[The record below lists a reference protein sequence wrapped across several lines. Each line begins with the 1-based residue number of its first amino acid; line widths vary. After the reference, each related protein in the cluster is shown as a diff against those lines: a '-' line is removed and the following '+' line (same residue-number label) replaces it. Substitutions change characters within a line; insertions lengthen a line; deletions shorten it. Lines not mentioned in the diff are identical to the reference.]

1 MKEPVDLTKEKQSK
15 SPEDSA
21 DVSGENSG
29 RGDALMVRSVEKA
42 FRVLGAFNSDQS
54 TLSLSQIVSLTDLD
68 MSAAQRFTHT
78 LMKLGFLAKDPVTR
92 QFELT
97 AKTLDLGFHYVRA
110 NKLID
115 RAMPYLQHLS
125 KETEETI
132 NLTVPDGTEIVFVS
146 RFLSRH
152 VLNTDVIIGTRM
164 PCYCTAPG
172 LAILSRLPEN
182 EAQAILD
189 QTHFRSFNANTIID
203 PKVIMDDIRR
213 FREDGYATAF
223 EQVYHGDGSIAS
235 AITGPNGRPIAAIN
249 IAASLARYSRE
260 DIVSRFSPYV
270 IAASRT
276 ISKA

>member
-1 MKEPVDLTKEKQSK
+1 MTKEKQLNPS
-15 SPEDSA
+15 DRSA
-21 DVSGENSG
+21 DSGSDTG
-29 RGDALMVRSVEKA
+29 SRGDSLMVRSVEKA
-42 FRVLGAFNSDQS
+42 FRVLDAFNSDQP
-54 TLSLSQIVSLTDLD
+54 TLSLSQIVTLTELD

-78 LMKLGFLAKDPVTR
+78 LVKLGYLAKDPVTR

-97 AKTLDLGFHYVRA
+97 AKTLDFGFHYIRA

-132 NLTVPDGTEIVFVS
+132 NLTVLDGTEIIFVS

-152 VLNTDVIIGTRM
+152 VLNTDVIIGTRL
-164 PCYCTAPG
+164 PAYCTAPG
-172 LAILSRLPEN
+172 LAILSRLPED
-182 EAQAILD
+182 EALELLN
-189 QTHFRSFNANTIID
+189 RSDLRSYNSNTVYD
-203 PKVIMDDIRR
+203 PAVIMDDIRR

-235 AITGPNGRPIAAIN
+235 AITGANGRPIAAIN

-260 DIVSRFSPYV
+260 EIVSRFSPYV

-276 ISKA
+276 ISKT